1 MSKTSNESMIESA
14 KTVSDFYAQS
24 FDQLSKFY
32 EASFDQIIT
41 VIGWGGGAIVVLVP
55 IASTWYQN
63 RLSKIESR
71 EIENSLDKKMQEK
84 TKELEKKL
92 SEEFKILFE
101 QEKKSLLEKLDNCRA
116 EDDKKI
122 SSLNGKI
129 SSLKAVFAKDDI
141 QCQIFWT
148 CSAAQ
153 NFIWAEDHASLSIQL
168 NFLEMQ
174 LSTLSKA
181 QDTTT
186 RALANLIKALK
197 ANDKLDK
204 IYFSSLI
211 TFESK
216 LRDLTK

>member
-32 EASFDQIIT
+32 ETSFDQIIT
-41 VIGWGGGAIVVLVP
+41 VIGWGGGVIVVLAT
-55 IASTWYQN
+55 ASFWYQN

-116 EDDKKI
+116 EDNKKI
-122 SSLNGKI
+122 SSLNCRI
-129 SSLKAVFAKDDI
+129 
-141 QCQIFWT
+141 
-148 CSAAQ
+148 
-153 NFIWAEDHASLSIQL
+153 
-168 NFLEMQ
+168 
-174 LSTLSKA
+174 
-181 QDTTT
+181 
-186 RALANLIKALK
+186 
-197 ANDKLDK
+197 
-204 IYFSSLI
+204 
-211 TFESK
+211 
-216 LRDLTK
+216 